1 MSRAPVAVFQEKEGE
16 ATPAVVGLIDLV
28 GVNAV
33 AALGFKKLRNA
44 YGGDCIQVRRES
56 DSATQDIGFTITGE
70 LDTAAIASFCGSSQ
84 GRLAIWYDQ
93 SGNGFDFNATQNSQG
108 GTTANQPIIYY
119 NYGGAT
125 GYAVTTDAAGN
136 IAAFSAVPGS
146 TASTGT
152 LFLNSPTMDSK
163 QSPTITM
170 FAQIN
175 THNGIGIF
183 HTELSNGYNKGT
195 YGANNSNLK
204 IIKSNGQNLVSK
216 GTIATNAT
224 DPFASTVFYCDDCG
238 AGNSYWW
245 ITSELDNATFE
256 TSFATSGFNVAAYA
270 NATIFR
276 YYSATLYQNCAI
288 SGYVYWDLTSGTTLN
303 STQLNNL
310 YTWVETNLGYTNN
323 AP

>member
-28 GVNAV
+28 GVDAV
-33 AALGFKKLRNA
+33 AALGFYKLRNA

-56 DSATQDIGFTITGE
+56 DSATQDIGFTLTGE
-70 LDTAAIASFCGSSQ
+70 LDTAAIATFCGSSQ

-93 SGNGFDFNATQNSQG
+93 SGNGFDFNATQNSQA

-146 TASTGT
+146 SSAQGT

-170 FAQIN
+170 FVQVN
-175 THNGIGIF
+175 VHNGNGIY
-183 HTELSNGYNKGT
+183 HTELSNGYNQGT
-195 YGANNSNLK
+195 YGGAGNIKIIRSNGSNLVTR
-204 IIKSNGQNLVSK
+204 S
-216 GTIATNAT
+216 TINTDAT

-238 AGNSYWW
+238 SNLSKWW
-245 ITSELDNATFE
+245 ITSELNNATFE
-256 TSFATSGFNVAAYA
+256 ASFTTNGFNVAAYA

-276 YYSATLYQNCAI
+276 YYSPTLYQNCAI
-288 SGYVYWDLTSGTTLN
+288 SGYIYWDLTSGTTL
-303 STQLNNL
+303 SATELNDL